1 MDRDKM
7 REPHGGRS
15 RGGRYKG
22 KGESRQ
28 RGAKTFRRGRA
39 LAFLEMMQLKR
50 STIQKQLDAPEF
62 QSIHQVLVGELKAI
76 DMVIDEFVQL
86 FDIHESET
94 EDIPDEKSGSC
105 KSAKDS
111 PREMKGAGIDET
123 N

>member
-1 MDRDKM
+1 MEKGNIKSAD
-7 REPHGGRS
+7 S
-15 RGGRYKG
+15 RRYKG
-22 KGESRQ
+22 KGERQ

-39 LAFLEMMQLKR
+39 LAFLEMMRLKR
-50 STIQKQLDAPEF
+50 STIRKQLDAPEF

-94 EDIPDEKSGSC
+94 TDIADEKTESC

-111 PREMKGAGIDET
+111 LKEMKGAGIDET
-123 N
+123 H